1 MLVAILLLVA
11 GLAGAQAADPA
22 YAPLTRAYEALRARD
37 YDTAIAAF
45 LKGIAAAPARASIR
59 KDLAYAYL
67 KTGENERAREQFQEA
82 LLLSPED
89 TELAL
94 DYAFLCYETKN
105 QVEARRLFDRLR
117 KTAGPPFRIKAEE
130 AFQTIDAPLVE
141 GIERWS
147 RAIELGAD
155 NFSAHFELATLAEQR
170 EELELAAGHY
180 EKAWR
185 ILPDRRSVLVALGRV
200 WKQLGRLDDANAA
213 LLAASRG
220 GEPRAAEMAREL
232 LPDRYPFVA
241 EFQAALQFDPENV
254 ELRRELGYLLLR
266 MNRPLDAEPQ
276 FRIITATAPA
286 DLLSATQL
294 GFLLYARGDAA
305 GALPL
310 FERVLAGNDDD
321 LANRVRAVLRI
332 PQVLKPR
339 AETAPVSIDAKL
351 MAERSI
357 KAGYMKDALKYLTVA
372 HEAEP
377 GDFNLML
384 KLGWTYNILRQDAD
398 AARWFDLAR
407 RSPDPQIASEASRA
421 WRSLRAGA
429 ARFRTTGWLYP
440 LFSSR
445 WHDLFSYAQ
454 IKTDVR
460 TGLPI
465 RPYVSVRFIG
475 DTRQTMGAA
484 APQYLSES
492 SFILAVGLATSPWHG
507 ILGWAEAGSA
517 MSYLTGH
524 MLPDYRGGISMA
536 RNLGTTLGSESSGW
550 FLASTTD
557 AVFLSRF
564 GNDFLVYQQ
573 TRFGYTTGPTL
584 LRAQFQ
590 WNLNLTADTQR
601 QHWANFI
608 ESGPG
613 IRFRAAALPPA
624 MFFTID
630 LLRGAYLIHETGQL
644 PNFRDVRAGIWY
656 AFTR

>member
-1 MLVAILLLVA
+1 MRTGVLFLWCTA
-11 GLAGAQAADPA
+11 LAAQAPDPA
-22 YAPLTRAYEALRARD
+22 YEPLAHAYAALRSRD
-37 YDTAIAAF
+37 YDTAILNF
-45 LKGIAAAPARASIR
+45 QKGIEAAPRRAAPR
-59 KDLAYAYL
+59 KDLAYTWL
-67 KTGENERAREQFQEA
+67 KIGENELAREQFRA
-82 LLLSPED
+82 AM
-89 TELAL
+89 AL
-94 DYAFLCYETKN
+94 DPADTQVALEYAFLCFETK
-105 QVEARRLFDRLR
+105 QQAEARRIFDRIR
-117 KTAGPPFRIKAEE
+117 QTGNATAES
-130 AFQTIDAPLVE
+130 AFHNIDDPLAA
-141 GIERWS
+141 GIDRW
-147 RAIELGAD
+147 RNAIAMGSD

-170 EELELAAGHY
+170 DELALAAEHF

-185 ILPDRRSVLVALGRV
+185 LLPDRRSVLVDLGRV
-200 WKQLGRLDDANAA
+200 WKATHETGKANAA

-220 GEPRAAEMAREL
+220 GEPRAAEMAREM
-232 LPDRYPFVA
+232 LPERYPYVS
-241 EFQAALQFDPENV
+241 EFRAALALDPQNV
-254 ELRRELGYLLLR
+254 ELRRELAYLLLR
-266 MNRPLDAEPQ
+266 MESKPEAETE
-276 FRIITATAPA
+276 FAWLTENAPA

-294 GFLLYARGDAA
+294 GFLLYARGERSRAM
-305 GALPL
+305 PL
-310 FERVLAGNDDD
+310 FERVLAGGDED
-321 LANRVRAVLRI
+321 LANRVRAVLHM
-332 PQVLKPR
+332 PQVLRQKP
-339 AETAPVSIDAKL
+339 AAPQSIDAKV

-454 IKTDVR
+454 VKTDVR

-613 IRFRAAALPPA
+613 IRFRAAALPQA